1 MDNIRKIRGETALGK
16 KPDSAI
22 ITKADLDRI
31 RNATVITTKEEKKG
45 QHNLMKEQE
54 YQSQA
59 AARARKERMAKFD
72 VQRQHMLPPDQS
84 QREHQEVTD
93 NLLTRA

>member
-45 QHNLMKEQE
+45 QHNLMKE
-54 YQSQA
+54 
-59 AARARKERMAKFD
+59 
-72 VQRQHMLPPDQS
+72 
-84 QREHQEVTD
+84 
-93 NLLTRA
+93 